1 MTMNPT
7 VSAVLRSTLIS
18 LGALWICLYFHG
30 VWDET
35 ATAFFVAR
43 SWVAVHFLL
52 LLGAT
57 FAVVGLLWAK
67 GRDWLT
73 WIRGFFGS
81 PESTFGKVIL
91 ALAVLS
97 IAIGTLALH
106 TIGPICA
113 FVLIWIGTF
122 ALFQAPAKTSEPCP
136 DYYHRKHLVERL
148 AELLLETPENIR
160 RIGILAE
167 WGEGKTQVMK
177 LLEEH
182 LSGRTD
188 HKFRMAW
195 VNPWRASS
203 REDAWVEIAKGV
215 DEALGFPRLLPQSI
229 LSLPGI
235 GSLLELLPNPIS
247 GFTSDLKTLLTSDGS
262 AADKI
267 AVGLTEFLRRRN
279 QWLLIFVDD
288 MERVGPKDLRKIF
301 PVVDRLIELERCYF
315 IFAIDPKR
323 IAKAFKE
330 GSAHA
335 DETKGYLDKI
345 LDLQMTLPVAAQ
357 GEVLEMLQNKIDRL
371 ACPKL
376 TAVLPKLRDHL
387 PLNPRLADRFLR
399 DADGR
404 ERMFLSRF
412 GPDEENYEGFFLLV
426 LLEVRFPE
434 AFKKITHDR
443 DFFENL
449 KMADLF
455 GREEGETKFD
465 ELVTAIT
472 KDFPTRERYDLKNL
486 LKRLHT
492 LTSVFLRYDHGEKS
506 LDLEWAIDGYRK
518 LIRFTFAERE
528 QFIAEWTRTAGEKP
542 LQKMLQTVG
551 DFSEPDL
558 VIRQALELQL
568 EEIRQWFS
576 DAYRLHYEGLS
587 LAEISDK
594 ISKSL
599 KRFTRHA
606 AAIRDGKLE
615 KLDEQVF
622 GRELFDAW
630 MKVVEH
636 SPLRDDL
643 PIDFIE
649 TTLEARKATTAA
661 LLRLLTPQE
670 AYDLAL
676 IGLKTLAGSAP
687 SEQTEKQL
695 REEFR
700 PLEVELIAEFSTQ
713 FQNLLREKP
722 IPSFY
727 PPHWMRGASQHDL
740 RDAYSWLPND
750 AEKAK
755 EILLKL
761 VAEAHSNENLRD
773 NFVWLVRRELLNA
786 FRLPPHDGYR
796 EQDAARRAITAFP
809 WYLKHCW
816 DGAWSNPP
824 IPGIAKDLVRLRERA
839 LTTEEAGP
847 PEKSIASILHQ
858 LPVPHEYQANPES
871 PE

>member
-1 MTMNPT
+1 MTMTPT
-7 VSAVLRSTLIS
+7 VSAVIRSTLIS
-18 LGALWICLYFHG
+18 LGVLWICLYLHG

-43 SWVAVHFLL
+43 SWLAVHFLL
-52 LLGAT
+52 LLGAS
-57 FAVVGLLWAK
+57 FAVVGILWAK

-97 IAIGTLALH
+97 IAIGTLAMN

-122 ALFQAPAKTSEPCP
+122 ALLQAPAKTSEPCP

-247 GFTSDLKTLLTSDGS
+247 GYTSDLKTLLTSDGS

-345 LDLQMTLPVAAQ
+345 LDLQMTLPMAAR
-357 GEVLEMLQNKIDRL
+357 GEVLEMLQNKIDRV

-434 AFKKITHDR
+434 TFKEISQNR
-443 DFFENL
+443 EFLENL
-449 KMADLF
+449 QAANFFDQQ
-455 GREEGETKFD
+455 EGDAKFD
-465 ELVTAIT
+465 KLITALT
-472 KDFPTRERYDLKNL
+472 KDYSAKDRESLTNL
-486 LKRLHT
+486 LKRLYT
-492 LTSVFLRYDHGEKS
+492 LTSVFLRHDFGEKS
-506 LDLEWAIDGYRK
+506 LDLQWAIEGYRK
-518 LIRFTFAERE
+518 LIRFTYTERE
-528 QFIAEWTRTAGEKP
+528 QFIAEWTRRAGDES
-542 LQKMLQTVG
+542 LQTMLQRVG
-551 DFSEPDL
+551 DFSEPDM
-558 VIRQALELQL
+558 VTRQALELQL
-568 EEIRQWFS
+568 EELRQFFN
-576 DAYRLHYEGLS
+576 DAYRMNFDELPVSDLGRNICAS
-587 LAEISDK
+587 LE
-594 ISKSL
+594 
-599 KRFTRHA
+599 RFTRHA
-606 AAIRDGKLE
+606 VAIRDSKLLP
-615 KLDEQVF
+615 LDKQVF
-622 GRELFDAW
+622 GRELFEVW
-630 MKVVEH
+630 INVLER
-636 SPLRDDL
+636 SPLRDL
-643 PIDFIE
+643 PEEFIE
-649 TTLEARKATTAA
+649 STMEARKELTSA
-661 LLRLLTPQE
+661 LVHLLAPNE
-670 AYDLAL
+670 KFELAL
-676 IGLKTLAGSAP
+676 TGFKNIAGSAA
-687 SEQTEKQL
+687 SEQSAKQL
-695 REEFR
+695 REEFKL
-700 PLEVELIAEFSTQ
+700 LEESILHQFSGEFVDRFKAALI
-713 FQNLLREKP
+713 P
-722 IPSFY
+722 DFY
-727 PPHWMRGASQHDL
+727 PPHWMKGASWHEL
-740 RDAYSWLPND
+740 RDPYTWLPHD
-750 AEKAK
+750 PEKAEK
-755 EILLKL
+755 ILLRL
-761 VAEAHSNENLRD
+761 VEEAKSNETLHD
-773 NFVWLVRRELLNA
+773 NFVWLIRREFLNA
-786 FRLPPHDGYR
+786 YRLPQEDGHR
-796 EQDAARRAITAFP
+796 EQEGTRRAIRAFP
-809 WYLKHCW
+809 WYFKRSW
-816 DGAWSNPP
+816 DGAWSKPP
-824 IPGIAKDLVRLRERA
+824 LPAIARDLVRLKDKALAIERSVPKEKTIA
-839 LTTEEAGP
+839 PILEQLTVPDEFQSSHSP
-847 PEKSIASILHQ
+847 PE
-858 LPVPHEYQANPES
+858 
-871 PE
+871 